1 MMTMTTAEGDFSTD
15 PEKWR
20 REWNGTAVLFV
31 VLSAIYLFASQS
43 LGGSRIVV
51 SSREGK
57 QKRVENTAIKEC
69 RVGCLSS
76 AAAPHYANKL
86 ARFMFLAA
94 LAMN

>member
-31 VLSAIYLFASQS
+31 VLSPIYLFASQS

-51 SSREGK
+51 SSRERK

-69 RVGCLSS
+69 RISVLPCNTMLTNWPGSC
-76 AAAPHYANKL
+76 
-86 ARFMFLAA
+86 FLQP
-94 LAMN
+94 